1 MMLMTNDVLAAQFA
15 PSDATNVRSVSLLP
29 REQRDAIREFSSL
42 VGTPPS
48 SQITVAVHDIV
59 VKSTPTETSPVQYI
73 MRVRC
78 DLSGGATWVLKPHR
92 YSDFETLHKKLRTA
106 SDTEELKAG
115 EVELP
120 RKHLIPTRKAL
131 IQRAVE
137 LQQYC
142 CAILSN
148 PAALRHKE
156 VSA

>member
-1 MMLMTNDVLAAQFA
+1 M
-15 PSDATNVRSVSLLP
+15 
-29 REQRDAIREFSSL
+29 
-42 VGTPPS
+42 
-48 SQITVAVHDIV
+48 HDIV

-78 DLSGGATWVLKPHR
+78 DHARTTWILKPHR